1 MKNCRYK
8 IILFFI
14 ITKIEYVLN
23 DIITQIHCYT
33 NLECL
38 ETGCCHDNQCSS
50 ASKCK
55 KVNKICY
62 TLVGCAGLIFIGIA
76 FLVFFFKIKKIRK
89 SVLAVKKID
98 DKFYS
103 KRRNSNADM
112 FRRLR
117 NKQGTT
123 ITND

>member
-1 MKNCRYK
+1 MKNFNF
-8 IILFFI
+8 LFFFYFI
-14 ITKIEYVLN
+14 LILNQLLNAITS
-23 DIITQIHCYT
+23 THCYT

-38 ETGCCHDNQCSS
+38 ETGCCHNDICSP

-62 TLVGCAGLIFIGIA
+62 GLVGCAGFIFIGIT
-76 FLVFFFKIKKIRK
+76 FLAFFFKIKKTRK
-89 SVLAVKKID
+89 SVLALKKID

-117 NKQGTT
+117 NRQDTL
-123 ITND
+123 NE

>member
-1 MKNCRYK
+1 MIFFHILLFILIS
-8 IILFFI
+8 IISQVFS
-14 ITKIEYVLN
+14 N
-23 DIITQIHCYT
+23 TQCYT

-38 ETGCCHDNQCSS
+38 ETGCCDDGKCSP

-55 KVNKICY
+55 KINKICY
-62 TLVGCAGLIFIGIA
+62 GLVGCAGFIFIGIA
-76 FLVFFFKIKKIRK
+76 FLAFFFKIKKTRK
-89 SVLAVKKID
+89 SVLALKKID

-117 NKQGTT
+117 NKKE
-123 ITND
+123 TN

>member
-1 MKNCRYK
+1 MKNYRFN
-8 IILFFI
+8 IILFI
-14 ITKIEYVLN
+14 IILKINQVLN
-23 DIITQIHCYT
+23 DFMTKIHCYT

-38 ETGCCHDNQCSS
+38 ETGCCHESICSS

-62 TLVGCAGLIFIGIA
+62 TLVGCAGLIFIAIA
-76 FLVFFFKIKKIRK
+76 FLIFFFKIKKIRK

-117 NKQGTT
+117 SKQENN
-123 ITND
+123 IND

>member
-1 MKNCRYK
+1 MKIYRFN

-14 ITKIEYVLN
+14 ITKINNVLN
-23 DIITQIHCYT
+23 DIASQNYCYT

-38 ETGCCHDNQCSS
+38 ETGCCNNNKCSS

-76 FLVFFFKIKKIRK
+76 FLAFFFKIKKIRK

-117 NKQGTT
+117 SKQGALP
-123 ITND
+123 ND

>member
-1 MKNCRYK
+1 MKYK
-8 IILFFI
+8 SFTILLFFI
-14 ITKIEYVLN
+14 ISNINKALN
-23 DIITQIHCYT
+23 TTTSTTHCYT

-38 ETGCCHDNQCSS
+38 DTGCCHNEKCSS

-55 KVNKICY
+55 KINNICY
-62 TLVGCAGLIFIGIA
+62 GLVGVAGFIFIGIA
-76 FLVFFFKIKKIRK
+76 FLAFFFKIKKTRK
-89 SVLAVKKID
+89 SVLALKKID

-117 NKQGTT
+117 NKKET
-123 ITND
+123 INE

>member
-1 MKNCRYK
+1 MKFF
-8 IILFFI
+8 IFFLFFLI
-14 ITKIEYVLN
+14 SRISRVFSN
-23 DIITQIHCYT
+23 AHCYT

-38 ETGCCHDNQCSS
+38 ETGCCDGGICSP

-55 KVNKICY
+55 RVNKICY
-62 TLVGCAGLIFIGIA
+62 GLVGCAGFIFIGIA
-76 FLVFFFKIKKIRK
+76 FLAFFFKIKKTRK
-89 SVLAVKKID
+89 SVLALKKID

-117 NKQGTT
+117 SKKEEN
-123 ITND
+123 